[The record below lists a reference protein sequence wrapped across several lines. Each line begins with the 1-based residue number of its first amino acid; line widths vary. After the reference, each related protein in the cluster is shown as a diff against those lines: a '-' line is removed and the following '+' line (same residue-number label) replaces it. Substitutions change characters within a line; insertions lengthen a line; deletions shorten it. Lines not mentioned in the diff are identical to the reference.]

1 MSQTEIQK
9 DATFPRSP
17 FTTPKRDVDFLAD
30 SASTVSGRRRRP
42 DYRSRYHAA
51 PVLVE
56 ATVHWWRTD
65 EHRGA
70 CSSNQFGVM
79 PTTPVRFRCVGAI
92 TPKYPKRYRIEL
104 AQALDWLPELTPRE
118 LKGLGASLV
127 EAIAAKLGVDVA
139 PFNCDVMDLELSI
152 EDET

>member
-1 MSQTEIQK
+1 MGPTEIQN
-9 DATFPRSP
+9 DATLSRNP
-17 FTTPKRDVDFLAD
+17 FTPPNRDVDLLAD
-30 SASTVSGRRRRP
+30 SSDTAPRRRKRAE
-42 DYRSRYHAA
+42 YRSRHCAA

-65 EHRGA
+65 DRRGT
-70 CSSNQFGVM
+70 CSTNQFGVM

-127 EAIAAKLGVDVA
+127 EAIATKLGVDVA
-139 PFNCDVMDLELSI
+139 PFNCDVMDLELSSQ
-152 EDET
+152 DRP

>member
-1 MSQTEIQK
+1 MSPTEIQN
-9 DATFPRSP
+9 DVILPISP
-17 FTTPKRDVDFLAD
+17 FMPPARDLAG
-30 SASTVSGRRRRP
+30 SASTATECRP
-42 DYRSRYHAA
+42 RNAYRSRDRAT

-56 ATVHWWRTD
+56 ATVHWWRSD
-65 EHRGA
+65 ERRGV

-79 PTTPVRFRCVGAI
+79 PTTPVRFRCVGAL

-127 EAIAAKLGVDVA
+127 EAVAKKLGLDVA
-139 PFNCDVMDLELSI
+139 PLNCDVMDLDLNSSYAPV
-152 EDET
+152 